1 MSKVSPSKSRATRS
15 PKRTSKAY
23 YILHILNT
31 KFLSKTHQIRK
42 KKEHHYF
49 QTVHAQYLQVKKK
62 AVRVLFVHVLL
73 SEPSVTR
80 TKVTDFSVEL
90 AFKCF
95 LYAKLIGQRQT

>member
-1 MSKVSPSKSRATRS
+1 MYFQSLLYTSYPITQSFF
-15 PKRTSKAY
+15 PK
-23 YILHILNT
+23 HIR
-31 KFLSKTHQIRK
+31 IRK
-42 KKEHHYF
+42 KKEHYYF